1 MDAMTLARTIETLTL
16 LGDETR
22 LRLCALLRE
31 RELCVGELV
40 QVTGLAQSGVSTHLG
55 RLREA
60 GFLRDR
66 RKGAQAFYALAS
78 DRLTEAAR
86 VALDEALASDDP
98 LLRADQARLEKL
110 DADKRAGQAGTL
122 LDDLE
127 RYYSPGRTWQSL
139 AAGIGALL
147 ELGDVLDVGC
157 GEGAV
162 AACIAP
168 YCASVTCVDVNARLL
183 DRARERLAKHAH
195 VRVQAADVH
204 DLPFPD
210 GRFDAV
216 LLFHTLNYA
225 ERPAQALAECARVLR
240 PGGRLVLLCL
250 DRHEQQEITAA
261 YGERHPGF
269 SPRSL
274 RSLLTSAGLPPRSC
288 EVVCREPR
296 KPYLQVVLAI
306 AEKT

>member
-1 MDAMTLARTIETLTL
+1 MTLARTIDTLTL

-31 RELCVGELV
+31 RELCVGDLV

-66 RKGAQAFYALAS
+66 RKGSQAFYALAE
-78 DRLTEAAR
+78 DRLSEAAKA
-86 VALDEALASDDP
+86 ALEEALASGDP
-98 LLRADQARLEKL
+98 VLRADEARLEKL
-110 DADKRAGQAGTL
+110 EADKRAGQPATL

-139 AAGIGALL
+139 AMGIGALL
-147 ELGDVLDVGC
+147 DLGNVLDVGC
-157 GEGAV
+157 GDGAV

-168 YCASVTCVDVNARLL
+168 YCTSITCVDVNPRLL
-183 DRARERLAKHAH
+183 DRARERLGKHQH
-195 VRVQAADVH
+195 VRVQPADVH
-204 DLPFPD
+204 ELPFGD
-210 GRFDAV
+210 GAFDAV

-225 ERPAQALAECARVLR
+225 ERPARALAECARVLR
-240 PGGRLVLLCL
+240 PGGRLVVLCL
-250 DRHEQQEITAA
+250 DRHEQQDITAA

-274 RSLLTSAGLPPRSC
+274 RSLLTTAGLPPRRC

-306 AEKT
+306 AGKS

>member
-1 MDAMTLARTIETLTL
+1 MTLARTIETLTV

-22 LRLCALLRE
+22 LRLCALLRD

-66 RKGAQAFYALAS
+66 RKGSQAFYSLAE
-78 DRLTEAAR
+78 DRLSETAR
-86 VALDEALASDDP
+86 AALDEGLASGDP
-98 LLRADQARLEKL
+98 LLRADQSRLVKL
-110 DADKRAGQAGTL
+110 ETDRRAGLPHTL

-127 RYYSPGRTWQSL
+127 RFYSPGRTWQSL
-139 AAGIGALL
+139 AVGIGALL
-147 ELGDVLDVGC
+147 DLGDVLDVGC

-162 AACIAP
+162 AACVAP
-168 YCASVTCVDVNARLL
+168 YCASMTCIDVNPRSLE
-183 DRARERLAKHAH
+183 RARERLAKCAH
-195 VRVQAADVH
+195 VRVEAADVH

-210 GRFDAV
+210 AGFDAV

-225 ERPAQALAECARVLR
+225 EVPARALAECARVLR
-240 PGGRLVLLCL
+240 PGGRLVVLCL

-288 EVVCREPR
+288 EVVCGEPR

-306 AEKT
+306 AQKP

>member
-1 MDAMTLARTIETLTL
+1 MTLARTIETLTL

-22 LRLCALLRE
+22 LRLCALLRD

-55 RLREA
+55 RLRDA

-66 RKGAQAFYALAS
+66 RKGSQAFYSLAE
-78 DRLTEAAR
+78 DRLNEAAR
-86 VALDEALASDDP
+86 AALDEALASGDP
-98 LLRADQARLEKL
+98 LLRADQSRLEKL
-110 DADKRAGQAGTL
+110 EADRRAGQSHTL

-139 AAGIGALL
+139 AVGIGALL
-147 ELGDVLDVGC
+147 DLGDVLDVGC

-162 AACIAP
+162 AACVAP
-168 YCASVTCVDVNARLL
+168 YCASLTCVDVNPRSL

-195 VRVQAADVH
+195 VRVEAADVH
-204 DLPFPD
+204 ELPLSD
-210 GRFDAV
+210 AGFDAA

-225 ERPAQALAECARVLR
+225 ERPALALAECARVLR
-240 PGGRLVLLCL
+240 PGGRLVVLCL
-250 DRHEQQEITAA
+250 DRHEQHEITAA

-269 SPRSL
+269 SPESL

-288 EVVCREPR
+288 EVVCCEPR

-306 AEKT
+306 AQKP